1 VKTFKPSIALTSLLL
16 CSVISGCSTNFQERK
31 VRAVGAKSDFERR
44 LAEYPPTQPV
54 AVKPSEMKKVQ
65 RASRVLRVYR
75 GVASTTQASAS
86 MVNVN
91 ASNPAA
97 MPFSTFSNE
106 LLSITKTLEGRIS
119 TPEANAPQESN
130 LTRAIPDSA
139 LNENL
144 NLSQTGIA
152 LSGASQ
158 LASTFEK
165 SINSNATGT
174 FTFSGMNIAVALNQ
188 LARKVD
194 ANIAILPSEA
204 IKAGNVTRQFSG
216 KITTYM
222 DQIANDN
229 GLQLIWSRKSKRGWV
244 ISREAIPELQ
254 SRAAYLSS
262 NAQKASARRDY
273 RVIIS
278 MIDNAQR
285 LALEANN
292 GNMTSADFTSLASTF
307 DSNVQNLSINTRL
320 QASNALFELK
330 QKLSTANQTLTTT
343 ATPYNTVMTG
353 AAAVT
358 ETQCLAPGEVV
369 KVEKIFT
376 AFIKPDEVKT
386 RLETDLK
393 SLLSGSQAGAT
404 TPVASPEAAPAGSNC
419 DAITKLSVQAD
430 QTGILV
436 TGKDSEIAFIKNLL
450 DGIDAPKKQI
460 LVQVYLVQVTANWRR
475 QVESTF
481 TSSGQIGNA
490 MLSLAGVG
498 TAASSATLFT
508 LSGRVGD
515 VLGALEENN
524 IGRTI
529 SSPSILVLDGKSATV
544 DRTRTLRYQETPAQ
558 TTDPDTNV
566 VTTPQPVW
574 QDLDLKLTLDI
585 TANVVPSNNHV
596 LLDFKLQEDSIDSET
611 DPEEQGQTK
620 NSITTNIETS
630 PGDVVV
636 LAGLYRQNKAADTD
650 ALPFASG
657 LGEINGLLGGAS
669 DKVNNQSELLVFIAP
684 TVLEP
689 GQQVNMPAPVQ
700 NQPLPP
706 VSQAPVY
713 QQPQAAVSAPRPQV
727 NQVPLTLAPQTIT
740 PNVTPIAT
748 SISSNALSTTQQAP
762 AKRFVQSVQVGQA
775 PNLEVADPIQTAPS
789 LSFELPSFTATSPA
803 PVAKK
808 KAPDLAPATSTT
820 TSQPAATE
828 QREVVKFEL

>member
-1 VKTFKPSIALTSLLL
+1 ML
-16 CSVISGCSTNFQERK
+16 CSVISGCSTNFQERE

-54 AVKPSEMKKVQ
+54 AVRPSEMKKVQ

-75 GVASTTQASAS
+75 GVASTTETSES
-86 MVNVN
+86 MSNIS

-97 MPFSTFSNE
+97 MPFSTFSND
-106 LLSITKTLEGRIS
+106 LASIIKALEVKIS
-119 TPEANAPQESN
+119 SPEANSPQETN

-152 LSGASQ
+152 LSGANQ

-165 SINSNATGT
+165 SIKSKATGT

-194 ANIAILPSEA
+194 ANIVILPSEA
-204 IKAGNVTRQFSG
+204 IKSGNVTRQFNG

-229 GLQLIWSRKSKRGWV
+229 GLKLIWSRKSNRGWV
-244 ISREAIPELQ
+244 VSREAMPELQ
-254 SRAAYLSS
+254 SRSAYLSS

-273 RVIIS
+273 SVIIK
-278 MIDNAQR
+278 MIDTAQR
-285 LALEANN
+285 MALEANN
-292 GNMTSADFTSLASTF
+292 GNITSAEFRSLASAF
-307 DSNVQNLSINTRL
+307 DSRVQNLSINTRL

-330 QKLSTANQTLTTT
+330 QKLSTINQTLTTT
-343 ATPYNTVMTG
+343 VTPSNAVTPSNTVMTG

-386 RLETDLK
+386 SLETDLK

-404 TPVASPEAAPAGSNC
+404 TPPASPEAAPSESNC
-419 DAITKLSVQAD
+419 DTITQLSVQAD

-498 TAASSATLFT
+498 SAASSATLFT

-650 ALPFASG
+650 ALPFASDF
-657 LGEINGLLGGAS
+657 GELNGLLGGAS

-689 GQQVNMPAPVQ
+689 GQQANTPAPI
-700 NQPLPP
+700 QPQLLPP
-706 VSQAPVY
+706 VSQAPAY
-713 QQPQAAVSAPRPQV
+713 QQPQVIVTAPRPQV
-727 NQVPLTLAPQTIT
+727 TQAPLVSAPQAIA

-748 SISSNALSTTQQAP
+748 SISSDTLVTTQQAP
-762 AKRFVQSVQVGQA
+762 AKRFNQLVQVGQA
-775 PNLEVADPIQTAPS
+775 TTQEEKSSTQTAPS
-789 LSFELPSFTATSPA
+789 LDFELPRFTTTSPV
-803 PVAKK
+803 PVVKK
-808 KAPDLAPATSTT
+808 KAPNLAPATTINS
-820 TSQPAATE
+820 SQPASTE
-828 QREVVKFEL
+828 LREIVEFKL